1 MSKYK
6 NIESLIEKKKS
17 EVSDLDTLEQFRLSF
32 LGKKGEISLLMKE
45 LSQLDADERKK
56 QAEELNII
64 KDSVLKFVKDKT
76 SELQNAAMQSQLT
89 SESLDLSLPVTSQ
102 NGTIHPVTQV
112 IEEVIAIFGDL
123 DFFVAEGPE
132 VETDYNL
139 SLIHI

>member
-45 LSQLDADERKK
+45 LSQLDADKRKK

-64 KDSVLKFVKDKT
+64 KD
-76 SELQNAAMQSQLT
+76 
-89 SESLDLSLPVTSQ
+89 
-102 NGTIHPVTQV
+102 
-112 IEEVIAIFGDL
+112 
-123 DFFVAEGPE
+123 
-132 VETDYNL
+132 
-139 SLIHI
+139 

>member
-6 NIESLIEKKKS
+6 NIEASIEKKKS
-17 EVSDLDTLEQFRLSF
+17 EVSNLDTLENFRLNF

-45 LSQLDADERKK
+45 LSQLDADSRKH

-76 SELQNAAMQSQLT
+76 TELQNEALQGQLT
-89 SESLDLSLPVTSQ
+89 SESLDLSLPVSSN

-123 DFFVAEGPE
+123 DFMIAEGPD
-132 VETDYNL
+132 VETDYNNFTA
-139 SLIHI
+139 